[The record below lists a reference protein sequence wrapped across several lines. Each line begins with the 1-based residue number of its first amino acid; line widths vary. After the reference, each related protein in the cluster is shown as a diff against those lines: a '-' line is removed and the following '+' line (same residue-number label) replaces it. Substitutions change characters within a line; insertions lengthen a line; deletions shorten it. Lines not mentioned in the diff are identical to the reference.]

1 VFKKKYPRVG
11 LIPLL
16 IATGFVEL
24 LWVLFTYL
32 GIEHAQAA
40 PNGIHPDYIPY
51 SHSIF
56 TSLFLATLAWGFGK
70 SVRRTYVGTAIA
82 LALLSHVILD
92 LIQHD
97 PNIALLPTRWG
108 PRLGL
113 GLASYPGWDFIVEL
127 AFCVGCWKF
136 FGGSKGLLIGIV
148 IFNLFNLPVMF
159 SAIGVGGAGVAHP
172 SLLPTL
178 VLFGLLAS
186 GIVVWWFGRETLIPE
201 EPRETIV
208 PG

>member
-97 PNIALLPTRWG
+97 PNIALLPIRWG

-201 EPRETIV
+201 ERRETIV

>member
-1 VFKKKYPRVG
+1 VG

-16 IATGFVEL
+16 IAAEFVEL

-40 PNGIHPDYIPY
+40 PNGIHLDYIPY

-56 TSLFLATLAWGFGK
+56 TSLFLAALAWGFGK

-97 PNIALLPTRWG
+97 PNIALLPIRWG

-127 AFCVGCWKF
+127 AFCAGCWKF

-148 IFNLFNLPVMF
+148 IFNLLNLPLMF
-159 SAIGVGGAGVAHP
+159 SAIGVGGAAVAHP

-178 VLFGLLAS
+178 VLVGLLAS
-186 GIVVWWFGRETLIPE
+186 GTLVWWFGRETLIPE

>member
-1 VFKKKYPRVG
+1 VG

-16 IATGFVEL
+16 IAAEFVEL

-56 TSLFLATLAWGFGK
+56 TSVFLAALAWGFGK
-70 SVRRTYVGTAIA
+70 SVRRSYVGTAIA
-82 LALLSHVILD
+82 LALLSHVVLD

-113 GLASYPGWDFIVEL
+113 GLASYPGWDFIIEL
-127 AFCVGCWKF
+127 AFCLGCWKL

-148 IFNLFNLPVMF
+148 LFNLFNLPVMF
-159 SAIGVGGAGVAHP
+159 SAIGVGGAGVSHP

-178 VLFGLLAS
+178 VLVGLIAS
-186 GIVVWWFGRETLIPE
+186 GMLVWWFGRETFLPE

-208 PG
+208 AG

>member
-1 VFKKKYPRVG
+1 
-11 LIPLL
+11 L
-16 IATGFVEL
+16 IATEFIEL

-51 SHSIF
+51 SHSIL
-56 TSLFLATLAWGFGK
+56 TSVFLAALAWGFGK
-70 SVRRTYVGTAIA
+70 SVRRSYVGTAIA
-82 LALLSHVILD
+82 LALLSHVVLD

-113 GLASYPGWDFIVEL
+113 GLASYPGWDFIIEL
-127 AFCVGCWKF
+127 AFCLGCWKL
-136 FGGSKGLLIGIV
+136 FGGSKGLLVGIV
-148 IFNLFNLPVMF
+148 LFNLFNLPVMF
-159 SAIGVGGAGVAHP
+159 SAIGVGGAGVSHP

-178 VLFGLLAS
+178 VLVGLIAS
-186 GIVVWWFGRETLIPE
+186 GILVWWFGRETFLTE

-208 PG
+208 AG

>member
-1 VFKKKYPRVG
+1 VG

-16 IATGFVEL
+16 IAAEFVEL

-32 GIEHAQAA
+32 GIEHGQAG
-40 PNGIHPDYIPY
+40 PNGIHLDYIPY

-56 TSLFLATLAWGFGK
+56 TSLFLAALAWGFGK
-70 SVRRTYVGTAIA
+70 GVRRTYVGTAIA

-97 PNIALLPTRWG
+97 PNIALLPIRWG
-108 PRLGL
+108 PRFGL
-113 GLASYPGWDFIVEL
+113 GLASYPGWDFIIEL

-148 IFNLFNLPVMF
+148 IFNLLNLPLMF
-159 SAIGVGGAGVAHP
+159 SAVGVGGAGVAHP
-172 SLLPTL
+172 ALLPTL
-178 VLFGLLAS
+178 VLVGLLAS
-186 GIVVWWFGRETLIPE
+186 GVLVWWFGRETLLPE

-208 PG
+208 SD

>member
-1 VFKKKYPRVG
+1 VG

-113 GLASYPGWDFIVEL
+113 GLATYPGWDFIVEL